1 MEFTI
6 NYLTD
11 LSGNIEAVQIPFNEW
26 KVMLEKLNSLVDDS
40 ELINALKRLSVQEK
54 SYGYSETEI
63 VDYVK
68 EIRAE
73 RYENN
78 KT

>member
-11 LSGNIEAVQIPFNEW
+11 LKGNIEAVQIPFNEW
-26 KVMLEKLNSLVDDS
+26 KLMLDKLNSLVEDS
-40 ELINALKRLSVQEK
+40 ELKNALKRLSVQEK
-54 SYGYSETEI
+54 SYGYSEEEI

-68 EIRAE
+68 GIRAE
-73 RYENN
+73 RYES
-78 KT
+78 KKA

>member
-11 LSGNIEAVQIPFNEW
+11 LKGNIEAVQIPFNEW
-26 KVMLEKLNSLVDDS
+26 KVMLDKLNSLVEDS
-40 ELINALKRLSVQEK
+40 ELKNALKRLSVQEK
-54 SYGYSETEI
+54 SYGYSEEEI

-73 RYENN
+73 RYD
-78 KT
+78 KKKI